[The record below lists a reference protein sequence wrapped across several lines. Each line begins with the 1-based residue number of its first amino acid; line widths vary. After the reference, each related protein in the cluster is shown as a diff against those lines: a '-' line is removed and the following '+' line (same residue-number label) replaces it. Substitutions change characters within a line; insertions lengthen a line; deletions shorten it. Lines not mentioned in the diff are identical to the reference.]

1 LPTIRDYVLA
11 SVGDDSNV
19 QKTVDE
25 LVTREA
31 GVNIAE
37 ADDSEGGRLMAGAR
51 IADCEFDRL
60 RAGAEPILSLP
71 IRVMYRM

>member
-11 SVGDDSNV
+11 SVRDDSSV
-19 QKTVDE
+19 QKTVNE

-31 GVNIAE
+31 GINIAE
-37 ADDSEGGRLMAGAR
+37 ADESEVGRLMAGAR
-51 IADCEFDRL
+51 IADCEFDPL
-60 RAGAEPILSLP
+60 RAGAESILSLS